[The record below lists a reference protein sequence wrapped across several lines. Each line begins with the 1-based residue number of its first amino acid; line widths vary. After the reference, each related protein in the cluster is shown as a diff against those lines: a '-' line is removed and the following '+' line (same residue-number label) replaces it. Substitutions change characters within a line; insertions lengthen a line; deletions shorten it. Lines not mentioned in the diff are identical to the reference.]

1 MAVRRRARQL
11 CTLLGLV
18 GALALTG
25 PACAPGRPAS
35 APVGGGEAST
45 APAAEYF
52 AGKTLTVLVNFS
64 AGGPTDTF
72 ARLVAQYLP
81 RHLPG
86 RPALVV
92 ENLAGAGGVI
102 AAKHLYHAAP
112 RDGLTLG
119 AFSSLL
125 TAQLV
130 QGASA
135 KYDATGFLWLG
146 GSNETA
152 VSYAHQSLGVRS
164 WRDLRRPA
172 QEIVVGG
179 LSPESAKDLAMRT
192 FLDLIGAKYRYVT
205 GYPGVSE
212 IALAFRRGEVTF
224 AEDNLPIW
232 MSTVA
237 PLVREGIA
245 VPVGQRGIL
254 RAGQLV
260 RDLRVGDV
268 PTYLE
273 AVVQLQGE
281 AARQRVEYR
290 ALALLVEAGSLFR
303 AVVYPPSTDPA
314 LVALMRQAVADTFA
328 DTEFQAAAE
337 KQLGYPLELV
347 PGAEAQAVAERVIGG
362 ATADPEAVDYLQRQA
377 GERS

>member
-1 MAVRRRARQL
+1 MAVRQRARWL
-11 CTLLGLV
+11 HPFLGLLGAV
-18 GALALTG
+18 ALTG
-25 PACAPGRPAS
+25 FACTPGRSANAPA
-35 APVGGGEAST
+35 GGGGVST
-45 APAAEYF
+45 APGEEYF

-86 RPALVV
+86 RPTLVV

-135 KYDATGFLWLG
+135 KYDATGFVWLG

-172 QEIVVGG
+172 QEIVIGG
-179 LSPESAKDLAMRT
+179 LSPESAKDLAMRA
-192 FLDLIGAKYRYVT
+192 FLTLLDARYRYVT

-245 VPVGQRGIL
+245 IPIGQRGIL

-260 RDLRVGDV
+260 RDPRVGDV

-290 ALALLVEAGSLFR
+290 ALALLIEASSLFR
-303 AVVYPPSTDPA
+303 AVVYPPGTDPTV
-314 LVALMRQAVADTFA
+314 VALMRQAVAATFA

-337 KQLGYPLELV
+337 KQLGYPLEFV
-347 PGAEAQAVAERVIGG
+347 PGAEAQAVAGRVIGA
-362 ATADPEAVDYLQRQA
+362 ATADPEATEYLQRQA
-377 GERS
+377 GEQS